1 MLTTRLAPLRTIR
14 GACKERERHSRSS
27 SCSWDRFVKLDGD
40 CLLSRGA
47 DGLVIEDHDM
57 ARETLVLP
65 A

>member
-1 MLTTRLAPLRTIR
+1 VQRKRAPLEIIVM
-14 GACKERERHSRSS
+14 
-27 SCSWDRFVKLDGD
+27 SWDRFVKLDGD